1 MDSAGKNQ
9 MQMQMQSGVP
19 VPPGYVAPPS
29 GFMPAP
35 SRPIGCP
42 PGLEYL
48 TQIDQVL
55 IHQQIELAEVIFG
68 LQFNN
73 KYEIKNSLGQK
84 IFFAAEE
91 NDFCNRCCCGPLR
104 SFVIKIMDNF
114 NQEVI
119 EVRRPL
125 RCGGFCCPC
134 CPQELE
140 VHAPPGTPIGY
151 VVQDWHP
158 FIPKFTIQNEN
169 REPVLKI
176 QGPCCGCRCC
186 ADVNFKVLALDGI
199 SEVGMITKQW
209 GGILREA
216 YTNADNFGVQF
227 PMDLDVKVKAVM
239 LGACFLIDF
248 MYFEHKQDR

>member
-1 MDSAGKNQ
+1 
-9 MQMQMQSGVP
+9 
-19 VPPGYVAPPS
+19 
-29 GFMPAP
+29 MPAP

-104 SFVIKIMDNF
+104 SF
-114 NQEVI
+114 
-119 EVRRPL
+119 L
-125 RCGGFCCPC
+125 
-134 CPQELE
+134 
-140 VHAPPGTPIGY
+140 HAPPGTPIGY
-151 VVQDWHP
+151 VVQNWHP

-169 REPVLKI
+169 REPVLKY
-176 QGPCCGCRCC
+176 RVHAVV
-186 ADVNFKVLALDGI
+186 ADVVLSLDGN

-239 LGACFLIDF
+239 LGACFLIVSSNCYVIPQF
-248 MYFEHKQDR
+248 F

>member
-1 MDSAGKNQ
+1 
-9 MQMQMQSGVP
+9 
-19 VPPGYVAPPS
+19 
-29 GFMPAP
+29 MPAP

-104 SFVIKIMDNF
+104 SFCILHLGC
-114 NQEVI
+114 EV
-119 EVRRPL
+119 
-125 RCGGFCCPC
+125 
-134 CPQELE
+134 
-140 VHAPPGTPIGY
+140 
-151 VVQDWHP
+151 
-158 FIPKFTIQNEN
+158 
-169 REPVLKI
+169 VLSLLKTCSKI

-186 ADVNFKVLALDGI
+186 ADVNFKVLSLDGN

-239 LGACFLIDF
+239 LGACFLIVSSNCYVIPQF
-248 MYFEHKQDR
+248 F

>member
-1 MDSAGKNQ
+1 
-9 MQMQMQSGVP
+9 
-19 VPPGYVAPPS
+19 
-29 GFMPAP
+29 MPAP

-91 NDFCNRCCCGPLR
+91 NDFCNRCCCGPL
-104 SFVIKIMDNF
+104 
-114 NQEVI
+114 QVI

-151 VVQDWHP
+151 VVQNWHP

-169 REPVLKI
+169 REPVLKY
-176 QGPCCGCRCC
+176 RVHAVV
-186 ADVNFKVLALDGI
+186 ADVVLSLDGN

-239 LGACFLIDF
+239 LGACFLIVSSNCYVIPQF
-248 MYFEHKQDR
+248 F